1 MLFTVIVTNDV
12 GQGAYKS
19 FHQRYVVEILYN
31 LNIPKLSL
39 KDKEKSITQ
48 NEIEIENEIE
58 NEKLTEPFYFQ
69 NKMTTSNL

>member
-1 MLFTVIVTNDV
+1 MIFTVIVTNDV

-31 LNIPKLSL
+31 LNIPKLFL

-48 NEIEIENEIE
+48 NEIEIE
-58 NEKLTEPFYFQ
+58 
-69 NKMTTSNL
+69 M